1 MSRCQ
6 RILGPV
12 AAVAAA
18 GFGLVA
24 VAPPAHA
31 ASLRVSPT
39 ANLAPGGQSVTV
51 SGSGFD
57 AARNNGFGVYV
68 VFGPRRADFH
78 RNANAFA
85 SAVWVHRGG
94 SGGGQARM
102 SAAGTFTVTLTAKA
116 KYTDGDGRAVDC
128 AATGCYVMAF
138 AAHGVPDRSQDAF
151 VPVSFRGSRSSGG
164 TAPGGTTSGG
174 GPGPA
179 AAPSG
184 RTTAAPNTTAGTAA
198 PTAAGA
204 APQASPAGSA
214 TPLAVE
220 PYRVTAA
227 GAPAQSP
234 WPFWLAVGAVGVA
247 ALAVRRL
254 VRRR

>member
-12 AAVAAA
+12 VAVAAA
-18 GFGLVA
+18 GAGLVA

-39 ANLAPGGQSVTV
+39 ANLAPGGQQVTV
-51 SGSGFD
+51 AGSGFD

-68 VFGPRRADFH
+68 VFGPRRGDFH

-94 SGGGQARM
+94 SGAGQARM
-102 SAAGTFTVTLTAKA
+102 SAAGTFTVTLRVKA

-151 VPVSFRGSRSSGG
+151 VPVSFRASRPSGG
-164 TAPGGTTSGG
+164 TAPGGGASS
-174 GPGPA
+174 PA

-184 RTTAAPNTTAGTAA
+184 RTTAAPNTTASTAA
-198 PTAAGA
+198 SSSPTAAGA

-227 GAPAQSP
+227 GAPARSP
-234 WPFWLAVGAVGVA
+234 WPFWLAVGAVAAA

-254 VRRR
+254 ARRR